1 MNIFYFYLK
10 DSNNFITQMA
20 QLVEEQVEAW
30 KQFNPTYTET
40 NKETYDMLATPF
52 AGKWQVTSEGF
63 IQVPDRSDYD
73 NAALLVSLQQK
84 ELLDSTD
91 WYVIKAIDTG
101 TPIPTNWQTYRQEL
115 RDVSKQSGYPYNVV
129 WPTPPN

>member
-10 DSNNFITQMA
+10 DNNNFITQMA

-30 KQFNPTYTET
+30 KAANPDFTEID
-40 NKETYDMLATPF
+40 KDTYDSLTPF
-52 AGKWQVTSEGF
+52 AGRWQVTADGF

-73 NAALLVSLQQK
+73 NQAMVVDLQQK
-84 ELLDSTD
+84 ELLDATD
-91 WYVIKAIDTG
+91 WYVIKAVDTG
-101 TPIPTNWQTYRQEL
+101 TPIPTNWQTYRQQL

>member
-1 MNIFYFYLK
+1 MNIFYFYIK
-10 DSNNFITQMA
+10 NSNNFVTQMA
-20 QLVEEQVEAW
+20 QLVEEQVDAW
-30 KQFNPTYTET
+30 KLVNTDYTET

-52 AGKWQVTSEGF
+52 AGKWQVTPDGF

-73 NAALLVSLQQK
+73 NAALVVDLQQK
-84 ELLDSTD
+84 ELLDATD
-91 WYVIKAIDTG
+91 WYVIKAVDTG